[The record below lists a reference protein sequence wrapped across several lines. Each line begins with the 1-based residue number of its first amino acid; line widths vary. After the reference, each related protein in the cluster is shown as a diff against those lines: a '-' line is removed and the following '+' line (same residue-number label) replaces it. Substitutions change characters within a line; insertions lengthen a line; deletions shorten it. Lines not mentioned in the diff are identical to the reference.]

1 MAEQELYWVF
11 FSVSKEWFSCIWSNY
26 SFKHMGFISVGISA
40 VECDKVVSDRLPR
53 AYIWSFQLLPP
64 GSLRGDQKAWGWQ
77 VAMQS
82 AQMKGLSFTVWFFF
96 FFSSSLSPASNSLAC
111 TNLHLLYPLL
121 QIMALRSK
129 PVPLIHIEGSR
140 RWIIGIKIVPQ
151 TRLGHEPGPLIVLVA
166 AWGVFTE
173 WGVWSSTASW
183 NLAMEHLESAKS
195 GFSHEKQ
202 CH

>member
-1 MAEQELYWVF
+1 MWQSSFWQIAPSIYLIFPTAASWFTERRSEGLRLAGGNAKRTNERVVF
-11 FSVSKEWFSCIWSNY
+11 
-26 SFKHMGFISVGISA
+26 H
-40 VECDKVVSDRLPR
+40 
-53 AYIWSFQLLPP
+53 
-64 GSLRGDQKAWGWQ
+64 
-77 VAMQS
+77 
-82 AQMKGLSFTVWFFF
+82 GLFFF

-129 PVPLIHIEGSR
+129 PVPLIHIEASR

>member
-1 MAEQELYWVF
+1 MWQ
-11 FSVSKEWFSCIWSNY
+11 S
-26 SFKHMGFISVGISA
+26 SFWQIAPSIYLIFPTAASMVHWEEIRRPEVGRWQ
-40 VECDKVVSDRLPR
+40 C
-53 AYIWSFQLLPP
+53 
-64 GSLRGDQKAWGWQ
+64 KAHKW
-77 VAMQS
+77 
-82 AQMKGLSFTVWFFF
+82 KGCLSRFVFF

-129 PVPLIHIEGSR
+129 PVPLIHIEASR
-140 RWIIGIKIVPQ
+140 RWIIGIKTVPQ
-151 TRLGHEPGPLIVLVA
+151 TRLGHEPGLLIVLVA